1 MHSCQKT
8 YFRGVIRYCAMNKVK
23 GYIYGCV
30 SAATFGLIPLFSVPV
45 MEKGI
50 TVDNILCYRFCIAA
64 AAIGLLSWVK
74 KESLRVSFKELLLLV
89 LLGAMYTGSAFFL
102 FWGYGHMATGIACT
116 ILYLYPVFVILLM
129 ATFFHEKVTWIN
141 LLAIFLAFC
150 GVAMLYL
157 GDGDQKMNL
166 MGVII
171 VLAAALCYAL
181 YIVGVNKSVVQTMTG
196 GKVSFYTLV
205 TGAVMALV
213 KSCFGEGMQVLPDW
227 SSVFNVVMLAIVPT
241 VISCVTMVY
250 SVRYV
255 GSTTTSVLGA
265 VEPVTAVV
273 VGILVFSEPFTLNLM
288 VGILL
293 IIIAVLLIILSDLI
307 RATLSRVFRSKV
319 K

>member
-1 MHSCQKT
+1 
-8 YFRGVIRYCAMNKVK
+8 MNKVK

-129 ATFFHEKVTWIN
+129 AALFHEKVVWIN
-141 LLAIFLAFC
+141 LLSILLAFC

-157 GDGDQKMNL
+157 GDGDRTMNL
-166 MGVII
+166 LGVII

-181 YIVGVNKSVVQTMTG
+181 YIVGVNKSGVQTMTG

-205 TGAVMALV
+205 TGAVMALL
-213 KSCFGEGMQVLPDW
+213 KSSFGDGLQVLPDW
-227 SSVFNVVMLAIVPT
+227 SSVINLVMLAIVPT

-255 GSTTTSVLGA
+255 GSTVTSVLGA
-265 VEPVTAVV
+265 MEPVTAVI
-273 VGILVFSEPFTLNLM
+273 VGILVFNEPFTLNLM
-288 VGILL
+288 IGILL
-293 IIIAVLLIILSDLI
+293 IIIAVLLIILSDWI
-307 RATLSRVFRSKV
+307 RATLSRLSRSRV